1 MFLDAVIHGAAY
13 TSYSVF
19 YKDWAASKEE
29 TYWQFGVAALCI
41 VGAMVFFSLAMFR
54 KFFYEAFLFLHIA
67 WRIVL
72 LYVLGARRRIEW
84 D

>member
-41 VGAMVFFSLAMFR
+41 VGVMVFFLWQCSESFSMKPSYFSILCLAHCSFIR
-54 KFFYEAFLFLHIA
+54 
-67 WRIVL
+67 V
-72 LYVLGARRRIEW
+72 GSTS
-84 D
+84 